1 MINNDPAPATDD
13 APAPITLQDFIEAKE
28 VLHHQIVNLLLAF
41 SVAHGQLV
49 TEYKTSLVEGDDNFW
64 YDGHFVFESLSDA
77 PSKPP
82 EQ

>member
-1 MINNDPAPATDD
+1 MINNASASTTDNAPAS
-13 APAPITLQDFIEAKE
+13 ITLQDFIEAKE

-49 TEYKTSLVEGDDNFW
+49 TEYKASLVEGDDNFW

>member
-1 MINNDPAPATDD
+1 MTDNASAPATDD

-28 VLHHQIVNLLLAF
+28 VLHIQIVSLLLSF
-41 SVAHGQLV
+41 SVEHRQLV
-49 TEYKTSLVEGDDNFW
+49 TEYKASLVEGDDSSW